1 MRRLII
7 LLSFSACLLS
17 ANVAIAFIVNDP
29 LNLIQNT
36 LSVQKQIVELTQT
49 AARIKHE
56 VQAAERLVNKIK
68 DFKLSNLNDLVS
80 QINQFRSRARSIG
93 YTYESISRQ
102 FEKTYGK
109 PDGFS
114 KNFKSWQQ
122 QSDDSIKDAMVSQ
135 GLLEKSAKHME
146 DLDKIIEDKRA
157 SKGNADTLQAIGEI
171 NGIQSKQLADL
182 SQIIASDARAKNSVM
197 MEDRAKQKEQSSYEA
212 SLMKDFNKHGKSQP
226 MTSFPSLGSATTLR

>member
-7 LLSFSACLLS
+7 LLSFFVWFLS
-17 ANVAIAFIVNDP
+17 ANVAIAIVVNNP
-29 LNLIQNT
+29 ANLIQNT

-56 VQAAERLVNKIK
+56 VQAAERLVKRMK

-80 QINQFRSRARSIG
+80 QINQFRSHARSIG

-109 PDGFS
+109 SDGFS

-157 SKGNADTLQAIGEI
+157 PQVNCDPKNTLA
-171 NGIQSKQLADL
+171 
-182 SQIIASDARAKNSVM
+182 
-197 MEDRAKQKEQSSYEA
+197 
-212 SLMKDFNKHGKSQP
+212 
-226 MTSFPSLGSATTLR
+226 